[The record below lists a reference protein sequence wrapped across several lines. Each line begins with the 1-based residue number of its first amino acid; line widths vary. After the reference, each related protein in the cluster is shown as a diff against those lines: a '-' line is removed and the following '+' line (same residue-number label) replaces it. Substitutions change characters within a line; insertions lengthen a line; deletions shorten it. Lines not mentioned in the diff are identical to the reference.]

1 MAKGNDGNYLQHC
14 IEVEAAVRL
23 SHSQMNAERRL
34 HIALAHGMA
43 PFEQFEGIKSNQARD
58 KLLSALKDSNQ
69 QQQSNEPAVVAAY
82 RKTEASSEH
91 YPNTAELLR
100 AVVGLDKLVGG
111 ITEIDCRKFEEL
123 AEAWSRTSVI
133 PARSSW
139 RKELGTGGTLTCPNN
154 LEIPWLFTMD
164 PMTYSEKDDKDDD
177 KLHRSD
183 IAILSDAL
191 SRYFD
196 SGRAGIV
203 ALFVY
208 SVGVQGVNAQCQ
220 FWTFLDDLKESI
232 VKNLAEHFDIAVS
245 SYWLPHKGGNRN
257 LAGLLQHPYFDLSAT
272 LESAGLNLGA
282 YEKTLTRI
290 AP

>member
-23 SHSQMNAERRL
+23 SHSQMNAEGRL

-43 PFEQFEGIKSNQARD
+43 PFEQFEKLKLGQARC
-58 KLLSALKDSNQ
+58 KLLRALKDSNQ
-69 QQQSNEPAVVAAY
+69 QQQSKERAVVAAY

-208 SVGVQGVNAQCQ
+208 RAP
-220 FWTFLDDLKESI
+220 LKILLFRASSI
-232 VKNLAEHFDIAVS
+232 
-245 SYWLPHKGGNRN
+245 
-257 LAGLLQHPYFDLSAT
+257 
-272 LESAGLNLGA
+272 
-282 YEKTLTRI
+282 
-290 AP
+290 

>member
-1 MAKGNDGNYLQHC
+1 MNRQSWQRTGKRKHRANT
-14 IEVEAAVRL
+14 IVL
-23 SHSQMNAERRL
+23 S
-34 HIALAHGMA
+34 
-43 PFEQFEGIKSNQARD
+43 
-58 KLLSALKDSNQ
+58 
-69 QQQSNEPAVVAAY
+69 Y
-82 RKTEASSEH
+82 
-91 YPNTAELLR
+91 TAELLR

-220 FWTFLDDLKESI
+220 FWTFLDHGDLKD
-232 VKNLAEHFDIAVS
+232 NLA
-245 SYWLPHKGGNRN
+245 WLFTMDPMTYKPGRMH
-257 LAGLLQHPYFDLSAT
+257 
-272 LESAGLNLGA
+272 
-282 YEKTLTRI
+282 
-290 AP
+290 